1 MFGELGVML
10 LKIGVVYGR
19 LTGIWPTKMLTKSIE
34 KLGHTPVLFS
44 LRNVTASV
52 GDRNKDRG
60 NNQTSGNP
68 PRFLFRGRSLDDLGA
83 AMVRTLSYGTLDQ
96 ITYRVSLLEHM
107 EMSGI
112 LVVNPAYSFRRARD
126 KYAALFYLAKQG
138 IPVPRTF
145 VTESFRQSL
154 NAVRHLGDVVIK
166 PLVGARG
173 EGAIRTNDFDVAYRA
188 LKAAYSTG
196 LVLYVQEYIPKPDRD
211 IRAFVIGD
219 QVVSSMYRIASPG
232 EWKTNVAQE
241 GKPSKCELSEE
252 MEKIAVKASNALGLE
267 YSGVDIMES
276 QKGAVITEVNAAP
289 TWHGLQTVTPFEISD
304 RIVQHVIDKVKR

>member
-1 MFGELGVML
+1 

-19 LTGIWPTKMLTKSIE
+19 LRGIWPTKMLTKSIE

-44 LRNVTASV
+44 LRDVTATV
-52 GDRNKDRG
+52 GETNKD
-60 NNQTSGNP
+60 TSHAQSPTNP
-68 PRFLFRGRSLDDLGA
+68 PAFLFRGKSLDDLSA

-107 EMSGI
+107 EMYGI

-126 KYAALFYLAKQG
+126 KYATLFYLAKQG

-154 NAVRHLGDVVIK
+154 RAVRELGDVVIK

-173 EGAIRTNDFDVAYRA
+173 EGAIRTDSIDVAYRT

-219 QVVSSMYRIASPG
+219 EVVSSMYRIASPG

-241 GKPSKCELSEE
+241 GKPSRCALPEE
-252 MEKIAVKASNALGLE
+252 IERIAVKASNALGLE
-267 YSGVDIMES
+267 YSGVDIME
-276 QKGAVITEVNAAP
+276 GPRGPVITEVNAAP
-289 TWHGLQTVTPFEISD
+289 TWHGLQSVTSFDISD
-304 RIVQHVIDKVKR
+304 RIVQHVIRKVKR